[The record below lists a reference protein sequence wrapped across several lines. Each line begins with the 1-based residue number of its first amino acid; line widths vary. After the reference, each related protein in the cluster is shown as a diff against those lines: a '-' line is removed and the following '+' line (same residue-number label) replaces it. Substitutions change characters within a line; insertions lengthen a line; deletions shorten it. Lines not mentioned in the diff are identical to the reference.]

1 MAETNDSRAG
11 GEATRALADLRG
23 GDEAAAERLLPLV
36 YSELRALAGAAMK
49 RERPGHTLQPTAV
62 VHEAFLRL
70 VGSDQAAWKDRSHFI
85 GIATRVMR
93 QLLIDHA
100 RKRGTERRGGDLQR
114 VSLVDVE
121 QVSDGQDES
130 VDLLALHQALDEL
143 AQLDPRQAQIVELRY
158 FGGLTGDETAE
169 LLGVSRRTV
178 NGDWLMARAW
188 LHRRLSGGE
197 RE

>member
-1 MAETNDSRAG
+1 
-11 GEATRALADLRG
+11 LRG

-188 LHRRLSGGE
+188 LHRRLSEGE

>member
-1 MAETNDSRAG
+1 
-11 GEATRALADLRG
+11 LRG

-130 VDLLALHQALDEL
+130 VDVLALHQALDEL

-188 LHRRLSGGE
+188 LHRRLSEGE